1 MGSIFNVFEKKEKQI
16 INELDRFFDG
26 NYNQPIASNS
36 KEDSLFQKKIYSL
49 QKDLKCAI
57 DYIDA
62 LSNEDYKTDFT
73 KPESNDLFKSLSRL
87 KEKITDHKKECD
99 FTRKEMDTKMALIDK
114 MCIVSETDL
123 KGYITVVN
131 DKFCETAQYKREEL
145 IGQNHNIVR
154 HQDMPKEAF
163 KLLWQT
169 IGRGDIFNAP
179 VKNKRKDGTPYYVNA
194 AIGPV
199 IGDNGKPLKYIGIR
213 YDLTEETYE
222 RYAAEGIANAINQT
236 FAFATYT
243 VQGKTLSVNE
253 IYQSLLGYSEEEILN
268 MNHDQLIAS
277 EYKGSALYNEFWG
290 KLSLGEA
297 QKDIYKFETKS
308 GEVIWLQ
315 SVYSVIKDEMGRIS
329 KIIQVATDVTKSNN
343 ASYNTKKT
351 ANEVLRVLHAIAQG
365 DYSKRFE
372 IETIDELK
380 EIGTSLN
387 KTIDV
392 LVEQAET
399 EKETRIVSR
408 EVQRVIRSLEE
419 GDLTQRFE
427 INTSGE
433 LKEMGKALN
442 KTIEALSD
450 LISKVKL
457 SSEEI
462 AEAGIT
468 MANLSD
474 VLSKGAT
481 GQAMSVEDI
490 STSMEEMTS
499 NIQQNTSNSR
509 ETEKI
514 ATKAS
519 EEIIKSQESVFA
531 TEESMKTIAS
541 KISIIGE
548 ISRQTNL
555 LALNAAVEAA
565 RAGEHGRGFAVVAA
579 EVRKLA
585 ERSQLAATEIDAVS
599 NKSVLVAQKSGQM
612 LTDLVP
618 SIQRTSD
625 LVQEI
630 TASSLEQATGSEQV
644 NNEVQK
650 LNFVVQE
657 NATSSKGMAENAM
670 LLSQK
675 ANELQEMISK
685 FKIETP
691 L

>member
-1 MGSIFNVFEKKEKQI
+1 M
-16 INELDRFFDG
+16 
-26 NYNQPIASNS
+26 
-36 KEDSLFQKKIYSL
+36 
-49 QKDLKCAI
+49 
-57 DYIDA
+57 
-62 LSNEDYKTDFT
+62 
-73 KPESNDLFKSLSRL
+73 
-87 KEKITDHKKECD
+87 
-99 FTRKEMDTKMALIDK
+99 
-114 MCIVSETDL
+114 
-123 KGYITVVN
+123 
-131 DKFCETAQYKREEL
+131 
-145 IGQNHNIVR
+145 
-154 HQDMPKEAF
+154 
-163 KLLWQT
+163 
-169 IGRGDIFNAP
+169 
-179 VKNKRKDGTPYYVNA
+179 
-194 AIGPV
+194 
-199 IGDNGKPLKYIGIR
+199 
-213 YDLTEETYE
+213 
-222 RYAAEGIANAINQT
+222 
-236 FAFATYT
+236 
-243 VQGKTLSVNE
+243 
-253 IYQSLLGYSEEEILN
+253 
-268 MNHDQLIAS
+268 
-277 EYKGSALYNEFWG
+277 
-290 KLSLGEA
+290 
-297 QKDIYKFETKS
+297 
-308 GEVIWLQ
+308 
-315 SVYSVIKDEMGRIS
+315 
-329 KIIQVATDVTKSNN
+329 
-343 ASYNTKKT
+343 
-351 ANEVLRVLHAIAQG
+351 
-365 DYSKRFE
+365 
-372 IETIDELK
+372 
-380 EIGTSLN
+380 
-387 KTIDV
+387 

-399 EKETRIVSR
+399 EKETMIVSR

-585 ERSQLAATEIDAVS
+585 ERSKLAATEIDAVS

-650 LNFVVQE
+650 LNFVVQD
-657 NATSSKGMAENAM
+657 NATSSKDMAENAM